1 MAIKIIKN
9 TMVDP
14 IEITCEECESII
26 EYNYQDIQSGFTSGL
41 FGFEKYERYIVCPVC
56 KARIDLRPI
65 AKISEETKD
74 E

>member
-14 IEITCEECESII
+14 IKITCEECESII

-41 FGFEKYERYIVCPVC
+41 FGFENMSDILFAQY
-56 KARIDLRPI
+56 ARLESI
-65 AKISEETKD
+65 
-74 E
+74 